1 MNFIVYK
8 ILEIL
13 QKTQIKNL
21 IKKIYYIQK
30 DQDQMKMIMHNL

>member
-30 DQDQMKMIMHNL
+30 D